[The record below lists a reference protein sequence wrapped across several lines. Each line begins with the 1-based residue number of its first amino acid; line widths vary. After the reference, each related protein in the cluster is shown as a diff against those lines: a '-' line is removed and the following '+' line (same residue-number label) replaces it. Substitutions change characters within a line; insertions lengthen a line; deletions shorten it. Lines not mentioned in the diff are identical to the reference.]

1 MYKYIIFLSI
11 SNTNHELILNYW
23 VESKEKDKER
33 YLRGGFCSAA
43 SVINCSGGSSCK
55 EIHFVMNPCDIRCN
69 WIMIKQQ
76 RGRLKFESGSS
87 RQSSKNTFVR
97 RQATDR
103 GGGVGGDPSTTSE
116 HHPYS
121 LFKSRSENRLLK
133 DPSLQPDLYQ
143 YWIKAQAHF
152 REYRVLRH
160 LLAGSRPGQQ
170 ERMCNVVSM
179 WMCHSL
185 HGKFTFNSR
194 LRRESVTAKQ
204 HVVYCWDT
212 HMVARLCTVC
222 RLPSRG
228 HRGAN

>member
-1 MYKYIIFLSI
+1 
-11 SNTNHELILNYW
+11 
-23 VESKEKDKER
+23 
-33 YLRGGFCSAA
+33 
-43 SVINCSGGSSCK
+43 
-55 EIHFVMNPCDIRCN
+55 
-69 WIMIKQQ
+69 MIKQQ

-179 WMCHSL
+179 WMC
-185 HGKFTFNSR
+185 
-194 LRRESVTAKQ
+194 Q
-204 HVVYCWDT
+204 P
-212 HMVARLCTVC
+212 CTVSSVGTVC
-222 RLPSRG
+222 TVSLPSTAGCGVKVWQLNNMSCTAGIHIWSRVFVLYVDCLHEVTEVRTNCVCWSSQWSRSSHCFAQAHN
-228 HRGAN
+228 HRVKAACLSLLCFAAASLVMCWIQTVAGG